1 VKRYYRSRQRTQ
13 AGYRLYR
20 PETLDHLAFIKRAQA
35 LGFTLSEIRDLL
47 GGCHDTE
54 ECQRVELLLEQKI
67 VELDRKMQEI
77 QSLRTV
83 LSTYLVACQDA
94 LATGQAQAGRPV
106 LSNIGAQYLPQQ
118 AT

>member
-1 VKRYYRSRQRTQ
+1 
-13 AGYRLYR
+13 
-20 PETLDHLAFIKRAQA
+20 LA
-35 LGFTLSEIRDLL
+35 SP
-47 GGCHDTE
+47 
-54 ECQRVELLLEQKI
+54 CQKFAIYSADVMTPKSAN